1 MDMLY
6 NADVLPFEVEFFSN
20 THSHNV
26 QTVKEYWGK
35 NQVAP
40 KRIQELI
47 QVKENIPFG
56 VRMYAKDG
64 LSVDINATIVLQ
76 SASYDEEGKMIEII
90 VPITNTD
97 NKSFLFKHQGGESF
111 PWRLGVYLFDVH
123 YGDQVYSSAFFVS
136 PIHLSTEQVQ
146 HMHLLLEQEIE
157 GICYDLIYTS
167 KSIGNE
173 YDFLKA
179 KSYYDY
185 VLRLMNDKEKIV
197 SALYHIERKLKTQVK
212 TAYVQQP
219 YQRKNDQK
227 SIRWTAIHGNSLE
240 LNKIKVLDYNLPEN
254 KWLKHIL
261 ISWKTEMIRVGN
273 LIKEDCKYYL
283 EYIRFKEDEK
293 KVNEAKK
300 NLIWNER
307 EVSKES
313 RDSIKSI
320 AFRIEEEIKKAD
332 CELSVLA
339 RWDIFIQDMIGR
351 FSYVLA
357 STDLNEVD
365 RGLRKP
371 YLKDRNYCLI
381 NDAYEDCRKVMH
393 GEAKPNHVVQILK
406 PTWKIYEQFAFFQVV
421 NIIKNLGFKLKTQQE
436 MNALLDLHSGFL
448 LEFENEYFLIHIWYN
463 KLIYL
468 REDAKIV
475 GDLFFSTRLIQP
487 DIRIDLYQKGDKVLF
502 LSSIALDAKH
512 RKYNSLYND
521 NFTTNVFT
529 QLSKYNSIYY
539 QGLTTS
545 LNRRRSVVSSVIC
558 LYSRDKD
565 APVLQEEL
573 PLVFIQLFP
582 EIDEDMITGKQE
594 LEKELSDWISQNEPS
609 FI

>member
-1 MDMLY
+1 MLY
-6 NADVLPFEVEFFSN
+6 DADVLPFEVEFFSKPN
-20 THSHNV
+20 SRNE
-26 QTVKEYWGK
+26 QIVKQYWGK
-35 NQVAP
+35 NQVTP
-40 KRIQELI
+40 KSIQVLI
-47 QVKENIPFG
+47 QVKEDIPLG
-56 VRMYAKDG
+56 VRLYAKDG
-64 LSVDINATIVLQ
+64 FDVDLNAKIVLQ
-76 SASYDEEGKMIEII
+76 SASYDDDGKMIELI
-90 VPITNTD
+90 VPLTNRD
-97 NKSFLFKHQGGESF
+97 NTSLLFQHQKGESF

-123 YGDQVYSSAFFVS
+123 YNDQVFSSAFFVS

-167 KSIGNE
+167 KSIGSD
-173 YDFLKA
+173 YDFLKT

-185 VLRLMNDKEKIV
+185 VLRIMNDKEKIV
-197 SALYHIERKLKTQVK
+197 SALYHIERNLKTQVI
-212 TAYVQQP
+212 TAYVKQP
-219 YQRKNDQK
+219 FQRKTDQK
-227 SIRWTAIHGNSLE
+227 GLRWTTIHGNSLE
-240 LNKIKVLDYNLPEN
+240 LNKIKILDYDLPEN
-254 KWLKHIL
+254 KWIKHVL
-261 ISWKTEMIRVGN
+261 ISWKSEMIRVGKM
-273 LIKEDCKYYL
+273 IKEDCKYYL
-283 EYIRFKEDEK
+283 DHIWLKEDEK

-300 NLIWNER
+300 NLIWHER

-320 AFRIEEEIKKAD
+320 AFRIEDEIKKAD
-332 CELSVLA
+332 RELSVLV
-339 RWDIFIQDMIGR
+339 RWDKFIQDMVGR

-357 STDLNEVD
+357 STNLKDVE

-381 NDAYEDCRKVMH
+381 SDTYEDCRKVIH
-393 GEAKPNHVVQILK
+393 GETRPNHIVQILK
-406 PTWKIYEQFAFFQVV
+406 PTWKIYEQFSFFQVV
-421 NIIKNLGFKLKTQQE
+421 NIIKSLGFELKYQHK
-436 MNALLDLHSGFL
+436 MDALLDLHSGFL
-448 LEFENEYFLIHIWYN
+448 LEFENENFLIHIWYD

-468 REDAKIV
+468 REDAKNV
-475 GDLFFSTRLIQP
+475 GDLFFSTKLIQP
-487 DIRIDLYQKGDKVLF
+487 DIRLDLYQKGDRPLF

-512 RKYNSLYND
+512 RKYNSLYNE

-582 EIDEDMITGKQE
+582 EINEDMITGS
-594 LEKELSDWISQNEPS
+594 KELAKELADWISQNETS